1 MNMKSPYQEDQEAAK
16 RTLRELEQAMKES
29 GIQTIVVSYNGSG
42 DSGYIENATQNED
55 DPNSEIGPESPL
67 WSRIEDAMFAT
78 LTYNYPGWE
87 INEGSKGTIVFS
99 LNDEGA
105 ISARIRHEWLEYVE
119 QEEIEGVPD
128 DMSEDAAPSASP

>member
-1 MNMKSPYQEDQEAAK
+1 MTMKSPHQEDQEAAK
-16 RTLRELEQAMKES
+16 HALRELEQAMKES
-29 GIQTIVVSYNGSG
+29 GIQTIVAYYNGSG
-42 DSGYIENATQNED
+42 DSGYIDNATQNED
-55 DPNSEIGPESPL
+55 DPNSNIDPNSPL

-87 INEGSKGTIVFS
+87 INEGSRGTVVFR
-99 LNDEGA
+99 LNDEGT

-128 DMSEDAAPSASP
+128 DMKDDTAPSASP